1 MFYFSWIVLNKD
13 LSGLLSFSPGIPV
26 GAGDMEV
33 EPRGQR
39 SEFVVLLPHL
49 PLSGQKQF
57 YYQLPVCPQS
67 STSRAEL
74 CGAYGTVALEHET
87 NY

>member
-1 MFYFSWIVLNKD
+1 MLNFSWIVLTNN
-13 LSGLLSFSPGIPV
+13 LSRLLSFSPGIPV

-33 EPRGQR
+33 EQRGRR

-57 YYQLPVCPQS
+57 YCQLPVCPQS

-74 CGAYGTVALEHET
+74 CGAYGTVALEHE
-87 NY
+87 